1 MKKNLLLLFLLFIFF
16 IGNAQQRVDGNFS
29 FQTDPAKKYSI
40 YIPSGYDANTPHT
53 LMLGLHPLNTSR
65 WDGESWCD
73 TLIDFAE
80 MNNLLLV
87 CPDGGL
93 DGAIDDPIDTAF
105 TTVLL
110 DSMNIWYNVNPEKI
124 FAMGFSWGGKTVY
137 TYGLNHIERFAGFM
151 PIGAAVNIGEV
162 SGIEQNAA
170 WHPFY
175 LVHGSNDSPSQRFT
189 PLKNAMENNNACV
202 NSILMSG
209 IGHTIDFP
217 NRNQILTDA
226 FQWID
231 SIACV
236 ETTSTINPTGDNT
249 FRIFPNPILSNQS
262 LQVEVSSK
270 WRGNLTMEIL
280 NVNGKTIQSKSILKN
295 NSNIEVHSFSL
306 EKCPRGIYILSIK
319 NESGQQSSLK
329 FQVQ

>member
-1 MKKNLLLLFLLFIFF
+1 MKKYLLPFLLTFIIFTT
-16 IGNAQQRVDGNFS
+16 NAQQRIDGNFS

-87 CPDGGL
+87 CPDGGI
-93 DGAIDDPIDTAF
+93 DGAIDDAIDTAF

-110 DSMNIWYNVNPEKI
+110 DSMNIWYNVNPNKVY
-124 FAMGFSWGGKTVY
+124 AMGFSWGGKTVY

-151 PIGAAVNIGEV
+151 PIGAAISISEV

-209 IGHTIDFP
+209 VGHTIDFP

-231 SIACV
+231 SIACA
-236 ETTSTINPTGDNT
+236 ETTSTIDLKENLGV
-249 FRIFPNPILSNQS
+249 RIFPNPIPTNQT
-262 LQVEVSSK
+262 LQIEITEI
-270 WRGNLTMEIL
+270 WTGNLTLEIL
-280 NVNGKTIQSKSILKN
+280 NFEGKNIHSKTISKNNIEKSIF
-295 NSNIEVHSFSL
+295 NISL
-306 EKCPRGIYILSIK
+306 NKCSPGMYFLIIK
-319 NESGQQSSLK
+319 NKEGMQSSMK

>member
-1 MKKNLLLLFLLFIFF
+1 MKKLLLPLLLLFIFL
-16 IGNAQQRVDGNFS
+16 IGNAQQRIDGNFS

-40 YIPSGYDANTPHT
+40 YVPSGYDANTPHT

-73 TLIDFAE
+73 TLINFAE

-124 FAMGFSWGGKTVY
+124 YAMGFSWGGKTVY

-202 NSILMSG
+202 NSLLMPG
-209 IGHTIDFP
+209 VGHTIDFP

-231 SIACV
+231 SVACV
-236 ETTSTINPTGDNT
+236 ETTSTIDLESNSAI
-249 FRIFPNPILSNQS
+249 RIFPNPAKANQILQIEIAESW
-262 LQVEVSSK
+262 K
-270 WRGNLTMEIL
+270 GDLTLEIL
-280 NVNGKTIQSKSILKN
+280 NVEGKNIHSKIVSRASDSKAIFD
-295 NSNIEVHSFSL
+295 ISL
-306 EKCPRGIYILSIK
+306 ANCSSGMYFLNIK
-319 NESGQQSSLK
+319 NEEGRQSSIK

>member
-1 MKKNLLLLFLLFIFF
+1 MKKLLLSLLLLFIFF
-16 IGNAQQRVDGNFS
+16 IGNAQQRIDGNFS

-40 YIPSGYDANTPHT
+40 YVPSGYDANTPHT

-73 TLIDFAE
+73 TLINFAE

-124 FAMGFSWGGKTVY
+124 YAMGFSWGGKTVY

-202 NSILMSG
+202 NSLLMPG
-209 IGHTIDFP
+209 VGHTIDFP

-231 SIACV
+231 SVACV
-236 ETTSTINPTGDNT
+236 ETTSTIDLENNSAI
-249 FRIFPNPILSNQS
+249 RIFPNPAKANQILQIEIAESW
-262 LQVEVSSK
+262 K
-270 WRGNLTMEIL
+270 GDLTLEIL
-280 NVNGKTIQSKSILKN
+280 NLEGKNIHSKIVSKTNDSKAIFD
-295 NSNIEVHSFSL
+295 ISL
-306 EKCPRGIYILSIK
+306 TNCSTGMYFLNIK
-319 NESGQQSSLK
+319 NEEGRQSSIK

>member
-1 MKKNLLLLFLLFIFF
+1 
-16 IGNAQQRVDGNFS
+16 
-29 FQTDPAKKYSI
+29 
-40 YIPSGYDANTPHT
+40 
-53 LMLGLHPLNTSR
+53 LHPLNISR

-93 DGAIDDPIDTAF
+93 DGAIDDPIDTVF
-105 TTVLL
+105 STVLL
-110 DSMNIWYNVNPEKI
+110 DSMNIWFNVNPAKV

-151 PIGAAVNIGEV
+151 PIGAAVNVSEV
-162 SGIEQNAA
+162 AGIDQNAA

-209 IGHTIDFP
+209 VGHTIDFP
-217 NRNQILTDA
+217 NRNQILTEA

-231 SIACV
+231 SVACV
-236 ETTSTINPTGDNT
+236 EILDLEGKNIHSKTVSKTNDDKV
-249 FRIFPNPILSNQS
+249 IFDISSN
-262 LQVEVSSK
+262 
-270 WRGNLTMEIL
+270 
-280 NVNGKTIQSKSILKN
+280 
-295 NSNIEVHSFSL
+295 
-306 EKCPRGIYILSIK
+306 
-319 NESGQQSSLK
+319 
-329 FQVQ
+329 